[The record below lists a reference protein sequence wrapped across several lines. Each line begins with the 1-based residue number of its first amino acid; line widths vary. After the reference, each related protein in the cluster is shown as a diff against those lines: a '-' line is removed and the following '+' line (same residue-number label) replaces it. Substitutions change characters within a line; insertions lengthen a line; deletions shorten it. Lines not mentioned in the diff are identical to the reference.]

1 MVLRKFV
8 SPTKNQIMKLPFTL
22 SILLLLIGQI
32 VLAQNTKT
40 TLNKISGTVTDEIN
54 LPIPNPTVTIY
65 DNIKLYQTQ
74 TDSNGNY
81 CVANIPNGEYSLK
94 INYLNLM
101 PMKDTLLMDGSTTNR
116 FVKNVF
122 PSNWGYYIYGT
133 RVEGVTFMGCG
144 IEIYKPIEQIFV
156 RFNNAA
162 PNQNINAIAAY
173 MRGVDSR
180 NGETPSI
187 MGARPENT
195 AYYLDGVRVSGM
207 NENLT
212 IIGK

>member
-1 MVLRKFV
+1 
-8 SPTKNQIMKLPFTL
+8 MKLPFTL
-22 SILLLLIGQI
+22 SIILFLVGQI

-40 TLNKISGTVTDEIN
+40 NLNKISGTFNNEIN
-54 LPIPNPTVTIY
+54 LPLANATVTIY
-65 DNIKLYQTQ
+65 DNTKLYQTQ

-81 CVANIPNGEYSLK
+81 CVANIPNGEYNLK
-94 INYLNLM
+94 ISYLNLV
-101 PMKDTLLMDGSTTNR
+101 PLNDTLLMDGSKTNR

-122 PSNWGYYIYGT
+122 PSNWGYYIDGV
-133 RVEGVTFMGCG
+133 RVEGVTFGCG
-144 IEIYKPIEQIFV
+144 IEIYRPIEQTFV

-195 AYYLDGVRVSGM
+195 AYYLDGVRLAGM
-207 NENLT
+207 DQSLT

>member
-1 MVLRKFV
+1 
-8 SPTKNQIMKLPFTL
+8 MKLPFTL
-22 SILLLLIGQI
+22 SMIMLLVGQI
-32 VLAQNTKT
+32 VFAQNTQT
-40 TLNKISGTVTDEIN
+40 ALNKISGTVTDEIN
-54 LPIPNPTVTIY
+54 LPIPNASITIY
-65 DNIKLYQTQ
+65 DNTKLYQTQ
-74 TDSNGNY
+74 TDSSGNY
-81 CVANIPNGEYSLK
+81 CIANIPNGGYNLK
-94 INYLNLM
+94 INYLNLV
-101 PMKDTLLMDGSTTNR
+101 PMNDTLLLDGSNTNR

-122 PSNWGYYIYGT
+122 PSNWGYYIDGV
-133 RVEGVTFMGCG
+133 RVEGVTFGCG
-144 IEIYKPIEQIFV
+144 IEIYKPIEQTFV

-195 AYYLDGVRVSGM
+195 AYYLDGVRLAGM
-207 NENLT
+207 DQSLI

>member
-1 MVLRKFV
+1 
-8 SPTKNQIMKLPFTL
+8 MKLPFTL
-22 SILLLLIGQI
+22 SIILLLVGQM
-32 VLAQNTKT
+32 VLAQNTKANM
-40 TLNKISGTVTDEIN
+40 NKMSGTVTDEIN
-54 LPIPNPTVTIY
+54 LPIPNATVTIY
-65 DNIKLYQTQ
+65 NNNKLYQTQ
-74 TDSNGNY
+74 TDSSGNY
-81 CVANIPNGEYSLK
+81 CLANIPNGGYNLK
-94 INYLNLM
+94 INYLNLV
-101 PMKDTLLMDGSTTNR
+101 PMNDTLLLDGSNTNR

-122 PSNWGYYIYGT
+122 PSNWGYYIDGVK
-133 RVEGVTFMGCG
+133 VEGVKFGCG
-144 IEIYKPIEQIFV
+144 IEIYKPIEQTFV

-195 AYYLDGVRVSGM
+195 AYYLDGVRLSGM
-207 NENLT
+207 DQSLT

>member
-1 MVLRKFV
+1 
-8 SPTKNQIMKLPFTL
+8 MKLPFTL
-22 SILLLLIGQI
+22 SIILLLVGQM
-32 VLAQNTKT
+32 VLAQNTKANM
-40 TLNKISGTVTDEIN
+40 NKISGTVTDEIN
-54 LPIPNPTVTIY
+54 LPIPNATVTIY
-65 DNIKLYQTQ
+65 NNNKLYQTQ
-74 TDSNGNY
+74 TDSSGNY
-81 CVANIPNGEYSLK
+81 CLANIPNGGYNLK
-94 INYLNLM
+94 INYLNLV
-101 PMKDTLLMDGSTTNR
+101 PMNDTLLLDGSNTNR

-122 PSNWGYYIYGT
+122 PSNWGYYIDGVK
-133 RVEGVTFMGCG
+133 VEGVKFGCG
-144 IEIYKPIEQIFV
+144 IEIYKPIEQTFV

-195 AYYLDGVRVSGM
+195 AYYLDGVRLSGM
-207 NENLT
+207 DQSLT

>member
-1 MVLRKFV
+1 
-8 SPTKNQIMKLPFTL
+8 MKLPFTL
-22 SILLLLIGQI
+22 SIILLLVGQI
-32 VLAQNTKT
+32 ILAQNTQT
-40 TLNKISGTVTDEIN
+40 VLNKISGTVTDEIN
-54 LPIPNPTVTIY
+54 LPLANATVTIF
-65 DNIKLYQTQ
+65 NNNKLYQTQ

-81 CVANIPNGEYSLK
+81 CVANIPNGEYNLK
-94 INYLNLM
+94 ISYLNLV
-101 PMKDTLLMDGSTTNR
+101 PINDTFLLDGSKTNR
-116 FVKNVF
+116 LITTIF
-122 PSNWGYYIYGT
+122 PSNWGYYIDVN
-133 RVEGVTFMGCG
+133 RVQPVTFMGCG
-144 IEIYKPIEQIFV
+144 FEVYKPIEQTFV

-195 AYYLDGVRVSGM
+195 AYYLDGVRLAGM
-207 NENLT
+207 DQSIA

>member
-1 MVLRKFV
+1 
-8 SPTKNQIMKLPFTL
+8 MKLPFTI
-22 SILLLLIGQI
+22 SIILLLVGQI
-32 VLAQNTKT
+32 VLAQNTKANM
-40 TLNKISGTVTDEIN
+40 NKISGTVTDEIN
-54 LPIPNPTVTIY
+54 LPIPNATITIY
-65 DNIKLYQTQ
+65 DNTKLYQTQ
-74 TDSNGNY
+74 TDSSGNY
-81 CVANIPNGEYSLK
+81 CLANIPNGGYNLK
-94 INYLNLM
+94 INYLNLV
-101 PMKDTLLMDGSTTNR
+101 PMNDTLLLDGSNTNR

-122 PSNWGYYIYGT
+122 PSNWGYYIDGV
-133 RVEGVTFMGCG
+133 RVEGVTFGCG
-144 IEIYKPIEQIFV
+144 IEIYKPIEQTFV

-195 AYYLDGVRVSGM
+195 GYYLDGVRLAGM
-207 NENLT
+207 DQSLT